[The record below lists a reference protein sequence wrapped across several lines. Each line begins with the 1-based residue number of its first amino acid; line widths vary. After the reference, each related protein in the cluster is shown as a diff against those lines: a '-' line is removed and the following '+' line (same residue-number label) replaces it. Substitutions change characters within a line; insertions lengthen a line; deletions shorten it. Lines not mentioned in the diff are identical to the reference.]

1 MVAFSLCPLKICSI
15 FYSKNSLKIVKVA
28 THNFKEWRKK
38 NYEMYWKN
46 YSKNREL
53 ISLFERSSFKEK
65 KDTLAELFL
74 ILEHDE
80 LLHGNIDS
88 HEIARRIIK
97 Y

>member
-1 MVAFSLCPLKICSI
+1 
-15 FYSKNSLKIVKVA
+15 
-28 THNFKEWRKK
+28 
-38 NYEMYWKN
+38 MYWKN
-46 YSKNREL
+46 YSKNIEL

>member
-1 MVAFSLCPLKICSI
+1 
-15 FYSKNSLKIVKVA
+15 
-28 THNFKEWRKK
+28 
-38 NYEMYWKN
+38 MYWKN
-46 YSKNREL
+46 YSKHKEL
-53 ISLFERSSFKEK
+53 LSLFERSSFKEK

>member
-1 MVAFSLCPLKICSI
+1 M
-15 FYSKNSLKIVKVA
+15 
-28 THNFKEWRKK
+28 EEK

-46 YSKNREL
+46 YSKNKEL

-65 KDTLAELFL
+65 KVVLIELFL
-74 ILEHDE
+74 ILEHNE